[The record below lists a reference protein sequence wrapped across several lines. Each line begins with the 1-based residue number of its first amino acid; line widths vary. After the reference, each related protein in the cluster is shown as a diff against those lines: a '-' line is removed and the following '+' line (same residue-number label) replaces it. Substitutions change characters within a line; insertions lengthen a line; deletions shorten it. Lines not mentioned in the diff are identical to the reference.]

1 MEYWKLRDE
10 KDKAYL
16 VVYGFRMSYGLEN
29 KTRIFADYFIF
40 FSLVVAYIFVYLFVF
55 SVVLEWFKNDFM
67 VKEFIREYY
76 KMKWNNQEC
85 VYLFKDLLKNE
96 YQFFTDIYTLMFLV
110 AKHSLIVRQFN
121 FLSANHNYYL
131 KHVFNPKFYDRICTE
146 QGYKRVGYVDFERGV
161 YR

>member
-1 MEYWKLRDE
+1 
-10 KDKAYL
+10 
-16 VVYGFRMSYGLEN
+16 
-29 KTRIFADYFIF
+29 
-40 FSLVVAYIFVYLFVF
+40 
-55 SVVLEWFKNDFM
+55 
-67 VKEFIREYY
+67 
-76 KMKWNNQEC
+76 MKWNNQEC